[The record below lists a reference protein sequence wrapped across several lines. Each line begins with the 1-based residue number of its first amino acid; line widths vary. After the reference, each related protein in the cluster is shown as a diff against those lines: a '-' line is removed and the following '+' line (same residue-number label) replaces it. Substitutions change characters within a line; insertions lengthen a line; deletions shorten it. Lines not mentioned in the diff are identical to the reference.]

1 MVERKKSCVNHI
13 FIINGIIHK
22 TLSSKKNKSARLQV
36 YDYIEMFDSMDL
48 EEAVSDLFNT
58 GVTDDSLCLLYEANT
73 NIKVQVKTPH
83 GLSAENSFQKLVLQ
97 GDTWGPTM
105 AANQVDTFGKQLLEE

>member
-1 MVERKKSCVNHI
+1 MIRIFLIATLVVERKKSCVNHI
-13 FIINGIIHK
+13 FIINGIIHE

-58 GVTDDSLCLLYEANT
+58 GVTDDSLCLLYEANKD
-73 NIKVQVKTPH
+73 IKVQVKTPH
-83 GLSAENSFQKLVLQ
+83 GLSAENSFKKSPRRHMGTNHGSQS
-97 GDTWGPTM
+97 G
-105 AANQVDTFGKQLLEE
+105 